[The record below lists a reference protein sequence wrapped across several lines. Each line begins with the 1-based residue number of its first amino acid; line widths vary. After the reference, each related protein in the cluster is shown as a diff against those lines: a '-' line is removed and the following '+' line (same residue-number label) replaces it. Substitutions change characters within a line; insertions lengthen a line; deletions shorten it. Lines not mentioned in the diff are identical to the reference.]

1 MRYHA
6 RMITLIEP
14 GSQDLGGFLVR
25 RALPHRR
32 CRHVGPFV
40 FFDHMGPARF
50 EAGRGVDV
58 RPHPHI
64 GLATVTY
71 LFAGALEHRDSLG
84 SVQTIRPGDI
94 NWMTAGRGIVHSE
107 RTPHAERSAGHD
119 VHGIQIWVALP
130 RADEATEPSFHHHP
144 ARTLPEIECGDVH
157 LRLLVGSAF
166 DRRSPVATHSAMFY
180 VAADFAAGG
189 TLTLA
194 AEHAER
200 AVYAVDA
207 PLAIDGTPL
216 PAGCLAVLPAHVP
229 REIRATARARA
240 VLFGG
245 APLDGERFLWWNF
258 VASSRERI
266 ECAKADWAD
275 GRFPPVPGET
285 EFIPLPER

>member
-1 MRYHA
+1 MMRVSLTPAPSAVGRPRTTCASSRACEFVGTVFTGVCSHGRVGPIHGGTRAQSKGHPAARGIPARWRALRYHA

-130 RADEATEPSFHHHP
+130 RAEDATEPSFHHHP

-180 VAADFAAGG
+180 VAADSAAGG
-189 TLTLA
+189 
-194 AEHAER
+194 
-200 AVYAVDA
+200 
-207 PLAIDGTPL
+207 
-216 PAGCLAVLPAHVP
+216 VP
-229 REIRATARARA
+229 RGSAGTCTEGNPCHGAGP
-240 VLFGG
+240 GG
-245 APLDGERFLWWNF
+245 VVR
-258 VASSRERI
+258 R
-266 ECAKADWAD
+266 CAA
-275 GRFPPVPGET
+275 
-285 EFIPLPER
+285 